1 MTTTASKHEFVDTGR
16 GDSSPAKKA
25 RKTLD
30 RIVKEYV
37 ADRSLQ
43 RPMVVR
49 RVDPAELVANGGVV
63 PRATISKPTPYRVA

>member
-1 MTTTASKHEFVDTGR
+1 MSIVVSKHEFVDTGR

-37 ADRSLQ
+37 AEFSVQ
-43 RPMVVR
+43 QPMVVR
-49 RVDPAELVANGGVV
+49 RVDPAVLLANGGVV
-63 PRATISKPTPYRVA
+63 PRETISKPTPYRVA